1 MGDIKILIFDFDG
14 TLIRSNDLKYDAYF
28 KIFPD
33 DEFHREVIVK
43 VLKNCF
49 EASRFTILEKILG
62 VLHIDD
68 HNSESIEEQL
78 LKLADHYNAIVLE
91 GAKKCP
97 AMPDA
102 LKVLEILSPIYPL
115 YLSSTTP
122 EAELIEIIRYRGW
135 QKYFTNI
142 YGYPRN
148 KAETVKMI
156 IGMERVAPNNV
167 LIVGDGDSDRLSA
180 KNTRANFFRL
190 TSQTNLTELMK
201 IISQFNE

>member
-1 MGDIKILIFDFDG
+1 MSDIKTLIFDFDG
-14 TLIRSNDLKYDAYF
+14 TLILSNDLKYNAYF
-28 KIFPD
+28 EIFPD
-33 DEFHREVIVK
+33 DTFHREMIVK

-49 EASRFTILEKILG
+49 ESSRFTILEKILG
-62 VLHIDD
+62 ALHADD
-68 HNSESIEEQL
+68 YNSESIGEQL

-91 GAKKCP
+91 GAQKCS
-97 AMPDA
+97 AMPGA

-135 QKYFTNI
+135 EKYFKSI
-142 YGYPRN
+142 YGYPRD

-156 IGMERVAPNNV
+156 IGMERVAPDNV

-180 KNTRANFFRL
+180 KNTGANFFHV
-190 TSQTNLTELMK
+190 TSQTNLIELMK
-201 IISQFNE
+201 IIEHYNE